1 MCETTNKDLLLS
13 ANTQLAL
20 GYLFGS
26 FFYGKKMNTQEIWKA
41 VADSNGIYHISD
53 HGQVKSLKYGKER
66 ILKPS
71 LVGRPGNQYL
81 AVDLV
86 IKDKRKMHK
95 IHRLVAMAFIPNPE
109 NKPQVNH
116 KDGNKL
122 NNHIDNLEWA
132 TAKENQQHAW
142 DTGLK
147 EATRLATIQA
157 NSKPV
162 IDIVN
167 GKKHDSLTKACEEIG
182 EPYNLHQ
189 LRIFKKSKL
198 QRFFYLTDG
207 NR

>member
-1 MCETTNKDLLLS
+1 LNSPLKTVATVGIPKKDFEKIEMNK
-13 ANTQLAL
+13 
-20 GYLFGS
+20 
-26 FFYGKKMNTQEIWKA
+26 I
-41 VADSNGIYHISD
+41 
-53 HGQVKSLKYGKER
+53 
-66 ILKPS
+66 
-71 LVGRPGNQYL
+71 
-81 AVDLV
+81 
-86 IKDKRKMHK
+86 
-95 IHRLVAMAFIPNPE
+95 
-109 NKPQVNH
+109 
-116 KDGNKL
+116 

-132 TAKENQQHAW
+132 TSKENQQHAW

-198 QRFFYLTDG
+198 QRFFYL
-207 NR
+207 